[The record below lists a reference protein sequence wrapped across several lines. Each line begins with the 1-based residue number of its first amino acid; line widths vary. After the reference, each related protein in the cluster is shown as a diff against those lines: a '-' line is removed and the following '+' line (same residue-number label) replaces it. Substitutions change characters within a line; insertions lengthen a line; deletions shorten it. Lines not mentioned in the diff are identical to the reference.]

1 MHTLNL
7 GVFLKVLQV
16 RGQFLYFINLSDFE
30 AVRVKGAF
38 YSRMCFFVML
48 ILHLVS
54 AFYRQLV
61 IFLLDEYR
69 THQGHVIN
77 NMVSCLHPHVALYIY
92 IYVDSVC
99 FCIFSMVNPS
109 WELYRPAVFGV
120 IFGVE
125 CSESTFPIL

>member
-1 MHTLNL
+1 MLYYGNFDPHFLGHPCGAHTESWCFFEGFAGTRSILA
-7 GVFLKVLQV
+7 FC
-16 RGQFLYFINLSDFE
+16 INLSDFE

-92 IYVDSVC
+92 
-99 FCIFSMVNPS
+99 M
-109 WELYRPAVFGV
+109 
-120 IFGVE
+120 
-125 CSESTFPIL
+125 